1 MGKSSYSGC
10 FYFLVLGMKISLI
23 VAMTPERVIG
33 NQNKLP
39 RHYPEDLHY
48 FKEKTTD
55 HTVVMGRKTFESI
68 GKQLPN
74 RRNIILTSQIIPKLE
89 CYPSKEAFLEAY
101 QAEKA
106 DPEEELFIIGGAQ
119 VYESFL
125 PNADRIYLTLI
136 KKNYPWDRF
145 FPEFESDFICI
156 QKQSSE
162 KLDFLVYERK

>member
-136 KKNYPWDRF
+136 KKNYP
-145 FPEFESDFICI
+145 
-156 QKQSSE
+156 
-162 KLDFLVYERK
+162 